1 MVKPPP
7 KITNKFQTWYLLL
20 GIAVIAGLNLAMTS
34 LLTTQSLAEMG
45 VEPPYDL
52 IEPVY
57 KGDLT
62 IANVNTLAVP
72 EIVNVSNSAART
84 RPGRAGDGSRY
95 IARVLPPAERIVS
108 TNNAELFKPRII
120 RIPRSEPITLRSMPA
135 APSESRPVYL
145 AKLNDNSPAFSARIV
160 TRKRDPLMLRI
171 VKKPWQL
178 MKAVASKLH

>member
-1 MVKPPP
+1 VVKPPP
-7 KITNKFQTWYLLL
+7 KITNKFQTWYLLV

-45 VEPPYDL
+45 VEPPNQL

-62 IANVNTLAVP
+62 IADVDVSPIP
-72 EIVNVSNSAART
+72 EIDVASKPVT
-84 RPGRAGDGSRY
+84 RPGSATYESRH

-108 TNNAELFKPRII
+108 SNNADLFKPRII
-120 RIPRSEPITLRSMPA
+120 TIPRSEPIALRSMPV
-135 APSESRPVYL
+135 APSETRPVYL
-145 AKLNDNSPAFSARIV
+145 AKLNDNSPAMSARIV

-171 VKKPWQL
+171 IKKPWQL
-178 MKAVASKLH
+178 IKAVASKLN